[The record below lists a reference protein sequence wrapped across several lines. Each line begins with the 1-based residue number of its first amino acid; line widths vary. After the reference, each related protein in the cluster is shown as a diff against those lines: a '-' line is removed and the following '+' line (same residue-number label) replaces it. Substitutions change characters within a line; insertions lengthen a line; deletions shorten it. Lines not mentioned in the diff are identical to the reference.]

1 MFNYAPMMSSSIPF
15 SLPGA
20 SVATTAAKSSLS
32 FSSIFNGIQKTA
44 TTINQI
50 VPLYNNIKP
59 ILSNSK
65 ALFSIMKGVAS
76 SPNKTNNSE
85 QKNEEN
91 KKMNDN
97 IIDTSST
104 IKEDRTEITSTTTP
118 SKPFF
123 A

>member
-1 MFNYAPMMSSSIPF
+1 MFNYSPMIGSSIPF

-20 SVATTAAKSSLS
+20 SVTTAAKSGIS

-50 VPLYNNIKP
+50 VPLYHNVKP
-59 ILSNSK
+59 IISNSK
-65 ALFSIMKGVAS
+65 TLFSVMKS
-76 SPNKTNNSE
+76 LSKEPPKTTPKQNKV
-85 QKNEEN
+85 KEEAT
-91 KKMNDN
+91 
-97 IIDTSST
+97 IID
-104 IKEDRTEITSTTTP
+104 IKEEKVEEKVEVKSTTTP